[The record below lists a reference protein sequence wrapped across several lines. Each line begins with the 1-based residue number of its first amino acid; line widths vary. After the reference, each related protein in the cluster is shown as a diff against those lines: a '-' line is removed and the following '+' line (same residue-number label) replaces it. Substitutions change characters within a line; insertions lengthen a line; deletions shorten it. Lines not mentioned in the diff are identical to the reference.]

1 MHRLHSFDLD
11 RQTLEKPGC
20 ACAALGAQ
28 WGRREGEEQLH
39 DNHLSRQLGLR

>member
-1 MHRLHSFDLD
+1 MHRLHSFGLD
-11 RQTLEKPGC
+11 RQSLEKPGG

-39 DNHLSRQLGLR
+39 DCHPSRQLDLR